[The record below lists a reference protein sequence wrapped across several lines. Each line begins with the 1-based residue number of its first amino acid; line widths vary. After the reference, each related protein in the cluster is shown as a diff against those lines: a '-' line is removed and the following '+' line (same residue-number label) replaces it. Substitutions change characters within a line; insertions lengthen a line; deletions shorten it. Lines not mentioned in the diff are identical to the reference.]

1 MDFSLE
7 AAVFSHVGKVRSNN
21 EDNYLL
27 FETYR
32 RDLST
37 NITQFEIA
45 APAQQTVA
53 AVCDGMGGES
63 AGEQASLIA
72 VEALHPCHIDAV
84 SVFVSQQI
92 SEANKRICDEINRR
106 GGTRIGSTVAALYID
121 SGRAA
126 ACNLGDS
133 RIYLLRG
140 DILKQLSVDHSE
152 SQRLVDM
159 GVIPKEKARQSS
171 QKHRLTQHLGIF
183 PDEFILSPEIGEPFE
198 LAPNDRFLICS
209 DGLTDM
215 VTDEK
220 IKEELIGSNKAGE
233 AARHLVDRA
242 LQAGGIDNVTVIVL
256 DVKEP
261 SSSSG
266 LSTNLKNRLA
276 SALDKLARRF

>member
-7 AAVFSHVGKVRSNN
+7 AAAFSHVGKVRSNN

-84 SVFVSQQI
+84 SVFASQQI

-106 GGTRIGSTVAALYID
+106 GTP
-121 SGRAA
+121 
-126 ACNLGDS
+126 
-133 RIYLLRG
+133 
-140 DILKQLSVDHSE
+140 
-152 SQRLVDM
+152 
-159 GVIPKEKARQSS
+159 PK
-171 QKHRLTQHLGIF
+171 
-183 PDEFILSPEIGEPFE
+183 
-198 LAPNDRFLICS
+198 
-209 DGLTDM
+209 
-215 VTDEK
+215 
-220 IKEELIGSNKAGE
+220 
-233 AARHLVDRA
+233 
-242 LQAGGIDNVTVIVL
+242 
-256 DVKEP
+256 
-261 SSSSG
+261 
-266 LSTNLKNRLA
+266 
-276 SALDKLARRF
+276 